1 MKKLILSLILIFG
14 SFLMFAEPI
23 NENEFC
29 WQKYEDICNSADRIA
44 TIEEYET
51 LEKDACFGTY
61 KEQVE
66 ELNRI
71 FTEANK
77 ED

>member
-1 MKKLILSLILIFG
+1 MKKIILGLTLVFSTSLI
-14 SFLMFAEPI
+14 FAEPI
-23 NENEFC
+23 NEDEFC
-29 WQKYEDICNSADRIA
+29 WQKYEDICNSVDRIA

-61 KEQVE
+61 EEQVE
-66 ELNRI
+66 ELCKI
-71 FTEANK
+71 FAEANK